1 MTTTVRTPR
10 HVEQDLASKP
20 TEKTPYELACES
32 GFLGSLSTDG
42 NVVDEGEKRVKEIIA
57 CKHRQAKEH

>member
-10 HVEQDLASKP
+10 HVEQDLTNKP

-32 GFLGSLSTDG
+32 GFLGSLSAEEHTASKT
-42 NVVDEGEKRVKEIIA
+42 NTHVKKAISR
-57 CKHRQAKEH
+57 KHAKKCC